1 MKNSEYRLE
10 HDSVGAKEVPIE
22 AYYGVQ
28 SLRACENFKITG
40 QEMRPEIINSLAE
53 VKKACAITN
62 MEVKELD
69 EKLGNAIVEA
79 CNDVIS
85 GKLHDEF
92 IVDPI
97 QGGAGTSANMNAN
110 EVIANRAIEILGG
123 KKGDYTVL
131 APNDHVNMGQSTN
144 DVFPSAGKIA
154 AIRLLQKTIPE
165 LESLYDALVK
175 KSEEFS
181 DVIKMGRTQLEDA
194 IPITMGQEFKAY
206 SAGIKRDIKRL
217 NDAIENLSILN
228 LGGTAIGTGLNAD
241 EDYVKKVVPNLAKV
255 CNLNLVQA
263 EDLID
268 GTQNL
273 DVYVYVS
280 GILKSCAVNLSKMS
294 NDLRL
299 MNSGPRTGLDELNLP
314 ARQNG
319 SSIMPGKV
327 NPVIPEVVSQV
338 AFNIIGNDMTIT
350 MAAEGG
356 QLELNAFEPVL
367 FYNLYESITSLTGAV
382 NTLRDNC
389 IIDITANREHCS
401 NLVENAIGMI
411 TAINPYV
418 GYEAAA
424 EIANEALKTKKS
436 IRELI
441 LRDKLLSEEELNEIL
456 NPYLMIKPGI
466 IGKEHRK

>member
-1 MKNSEYRLE
+1 MKTESYRLE
-10 HDSVGAKEVPIE
+10 HDSIGEKDVPVD

-40 QEMRPEIINSLAE
+40 LSMRSEQINSLAE
-53 VKKACAITN
+53 IKKAAAITN

-69 EKLGNAIVEA
+69 EKIGNAIIKA
-79 CNDVIS
+79 CDEIIS
-85 GKLHDEF
+85 GKFHDQF

-97 QGGAGTSANMNAN
+97 QGGAGTSANMNSN
-110 EVIANRAIEILGG
+110 EVIANRAIELLGG
-123 KKGDYTVL
+123 IKGDYSIVG
-131 APNDHVNMGQSTN
+131 PNDHVNMGQSTN
-144 DVFPSAGKIA
+144 DVYPSSGKMA
-154 AIRLLQKTIPE
+154 AIKLLQKAIPE
-165 LESLYDALVK
+165 LERLYNALLD
-175 KSEEFS
+175 KSEEFK

-206 SAGIKRDIKRL
+206 SVAIKRDLQRFEHAIK
-217 NDAIENLSILN
+217 ELSVLN

-241 EDYVKKVVPNLAKV
+241 VDYVKNIVGNLSKVSNLELK
-255 CNLNLVQA
+255 QS

-273 DVYVYVS
+273 DVYVLVS

-299 MNSGPRTGLDELNLP
+299 MNSGPRTGIGELNLP

-327 NPVIPEVVSQV
+327 NPVIPEIVSQV
-338 AFNIIGNDMTIT
+338 AFNVIGNDTTIT
-350 MAAEGG
+350 LAAEAG

-367 FYNLYESITSLTGAV
+367 FYNLFESISTITGAV
-382 NTLRDNC
+382 QTFVDNC
-389 IIDITANREHCS
+389 IVGITANKEKC
-401 NLVENAIGMI
+401 NYLVEHSIGMI

-424 EIANEALKTKKS
+424 KIAKEALKTGES
-436 IRELI
+436 IRTLI
-441 LRDKLLSEEELNEIL
+441 LRDKLIPEEELDELL

>member
-10 HDSVGAKEVPIE
+10 HDSVGEKEVPID

-69 EKLGNAIVEA
+69 EKLGNAIIEA
-79 CNDVIS
+79 CDDVIS

-154 AIRLLQKTIPE
+154 AIRLLQKAIPE

-389 IIDITANREHCS
+389 IIDITAKDR
-401 NLVENAIGMI
+401 
-411 TAINPYV
+411 
-418 GYEAAA
+418 
-424 EIANEALKTKKS
+424 KS
-436 IRELI
+436 VV
-441 LRDKLLSEEELNEIL
+441 
-456 NPYLMIKPGI
+456 
-466 IGKEHRK
+466 